1 MSGKVNLDLRSYAK
15 GLYGKAVGILAP
27 GQCDDFSV
35 ISGSILLIVGL
46 EKLAK
51 SIIQNRNPLMVLL
64 DKPTF
69 EDLVAHEKGDSFA
82 NRKTI
87 SFEVALSRVIQ
98 LYPNLAPFQ
107 RDIKAIIDDRNLLM
121 HNYGYLD
128 ISQLERNIQVRV
140 ADFTEAL
147 CRECL
152 NQGPEEVIGVE
163 QWSLLQ
169 RNRDA
174 YINAECLELRER
186 IAHLI
191 RLHNQGQPL
200 PCPPISP
207 KADHRPASFACPV
220 CGQQASILYDIDWDV
235 DVDHREGVI
244 MGIYPYATPEAMS
257 CQCGFTLST
266 TDEIGFI
273 LGDQKDELS
282 ENILNSLYAET
293 NYE

>member
-1 MSGKVNLDLRSYAK
+1 MSDKVNLDLRSYAK
-15 GLYGKAVGILAP
+15 GLYGKEVGILAP

-51 SIIQNRNPLMVLL
+51 SIIQNKNPLMVLL

-69 EDLVAHEKGDSFA
+69 EDLVAHDKGDSFA

-87 SFEVALSRVIQ
+87 SFEIALSRVMQ
-98 LYPNLAPFQ
+98 LYPNLSPFQ
-107 RDIKAIIDDRNLLM
+107 RDIKSIIDDRNLLM

-140 ADFTEAL
+140 VDFTEAL

-152 NQGPEEVIGVE
+152 SQEPEEVIGEE

-174 YINAECLELRER
+174 YINAESLELRER

-207 KADHRPASFACPV
+207 KAGHRPAGFTCPV
-220 CGQQASILYDIDWDV
+220 CSLQASIMYEIDWDV
-235 DVDHREGVI
+235 DVDRREGVV
-244 MGIYPYATPEAMS
+244 MGVYPYATPEAMS

-266 TDEIGFI
+266 TDEIGYI

-282 ENILNSLYAET
+282 ENILNSLHAEI
-293 NYE
+293 NCE

>member
-1 MSGKVNLDLRSYAK
+1 
-15 GLYGKAVGILAP
+15 
-27 GQCDDFSV
+27 
-35 ISGSILLIVGL
+35 
-46 EKLAK
+46 
-51 SIIQNRNPLMVLL
+51 
-64 DKPTF
+64 
-69 EDLVAHEKGDSFA
+69 
-82 NRKTI
+82 
-87 SFEVALSRVIQ
+87 
-98 LYPNLAPFQ
+98 
-107 RDIKAIIDDRNLLM
+107 M

-152 NQGPEEVIGVE
+152 NQGPEEVVGVE

-174 YINAECLELRER
+174 YINAESLELRER

-207 KADHRPASFACPV
+207 KADHRPASFTCPV

-235 DVDHREGVI
+235 EVDHREGVI
-244 MGIYPYATPEAMS
+244 MGVYPYATPEAMS

-293 NYE
+293 NCE